1 VAPQIWIDI
10 VDGKNVSAETI
21 ATSCG
26 AKGIDHAVRL
36 FHLKAMPR
44 GTNGKGNRQQLKT
57 SMLAVAPA
65 TCNASVRPARNRDS
79 TVRVNFDR
87 LIMSRA
93 GPLYQSVREARAFGH
108 YLDVYN
114 GRRTTLEP

>member
-1 VAPQIWIDI
+1 M
-10 VDGKNVSAETI
+10 
-21 ATSCG
+21 
-26 AKGIDHAVRL
+26 DHAVRL

-44 GTNGKGNRQQLKT
+44 CTDGKCDRQLKT
-57 SMLAVAPA
+57 LMLAMGAE

-93 GPLYQSVREARAFGH
+93 GPLFQSVSEARASIGH
-108 YLDVYN
+108 YLDFYT
-114 GRRTTLEP
+114 GRRPHSSLDDMTPDKAYFTPLPIRLAA